1 MKHGKI
7 PGTFEQDEKSSHQID
22 EEEEEEVKA
31 QTFQDLPVMERNANT
46 IGIKGYGGCT
56 FE

>member
-22 EEEEEEVKA
+22 EEEEEVKA